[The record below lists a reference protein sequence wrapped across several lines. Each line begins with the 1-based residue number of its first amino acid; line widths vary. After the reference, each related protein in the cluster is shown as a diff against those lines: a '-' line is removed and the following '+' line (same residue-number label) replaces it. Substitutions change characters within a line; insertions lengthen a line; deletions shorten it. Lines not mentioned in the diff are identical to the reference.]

1 MRTPAHLAAR
11 KRPIRSS
18 AKASVDRILD
28 AAAELLDE
36 IGFEALTT
44 IRIAERARV
53 NIASLYSYFPNKYAV
68 LSALSDR
75 MTEHQVASVRRSMGD
90 HSDWREALDSGLD
103 AFVDL
108 ILREPGF
115 SALVTA
121 VRASPELQTRADR
134 SVEPI
139 AQLVAAGLRE
149 RGAKVAPKTARA
161 IACVVVEAGAGVVNV
176 ARTSPPRERRELIAQ
191 LKLMIRSYLDH
202 YLA

>member
-1 MRTPAHLAAR
+1 MPSLVSLEPRR
-11 KRPIRSS
+11 QPIRAS
-18 AKASVDRILD
+18 ARASVDRILD
-28 AAAELLDE
+28 AAAVLLDE
-36 IGFEALTT
+36 VGFEALTT

-75 MTEHQVASVRRSMGD
+75 MMERQVASVRRSMGD
-90 HSDWREALDSGLD
+90 HADWRRALDSGLD

-108 ILREPGF
+108 VLEEPGF
-115 SALVTA
+115 SALVSA
-121 VRASPELQTRADR
+121 VRACPALHVLADR

-139 AQLVAAGLRE
+139 ATLVAAGLRE
-149 RGAKVAPKTARA
+149 RGATVAPQTARA
-161 IACVVVEAGAGVVNV
+161 IARVVVEAGAGVVNV
-176 ARTSPPRERRELIAQ
+176 ARTSPPRERKQLIEQ